1 MDNKTLSILS
11 YITIFGWLIAFIS
24 GKEKADSLLRY
35 HLKQSLGVA
44 ILSFILPTILGILIS
59 VTHIGILGIF
69 VVLPLVLMI
78 IGAINAAN
86 EVEKPLPLIGK
97 IADDQFS
104 FLG

>member
-1 MDNKTLSILS
+1 MNNKTLSIVS
-11 YITIFGWLIAFIS
+11 YITIIGWLIAFIS
-24 GKEKADSLLRY
+24 GKDKADSLLRY
-35 HLKQSLGVA
+35 HLKQSLGVV

-59 VTHIGILGIF
+59 VTHLGILGIIAI
-69 VVLPLVLMI
+69 LPLVLMI